1 MLFTNLTNTD
11 HNLLIFREDLEALE
25 HELLRRQ
32 SQSRS
37 SEIKRM
43 KDTHLQEFLDAE
55 AAWKEKTEA
64 LQAKVWSTKAQFTE
78 LFTFYGVVKNRL
90 CLSNCTER
98 YLDMLCLSYPGHTYA
113 KDAIVRQ
120 IGGV

>member
-1 MLFTNLTNTD
+1 
-11 HNLLIFREDLEALE
+11 
-25 HELLRRQ
+25 
-32 SQSRS
+32 
-37 SEIKRM
+37 M

-64 LQAKVWSTKAQFTE
+64 LQAKVWSTKARFTE
-78 LFTFYGVVKNRL
+78 FFTFYGVVKNRL

-120 IGGV
+120 IGGVWSYHAICNKNWGLGKNIRLLSNNH